1 MAKSNNINY
10 DDWAL
15 VMTAV
20 ISCIAILGLVFAL
33 KSGLTGNFFK
43 SDDAKS
49 LQIAQPSSKASP
61 TFYCK
66 DSDAFA
72 LWTRNAVDA
81 VIRLDYSCTI
91 SDVNNDVTCCYAPK
105 E

>member
-1 MAKSNNINY
+1 MTSKNSTSY

-15 VMTAV
+15 IMTAV
-20 ISCIAILGLVFAL
+20 ISCVAILGLVFLL

-49 LQIAQPSSKASP
+49 LQIEQPTFKGSP

-66 DSDAFA
+66 DSNAFA

-81 VIRLDYSCTI
+81 VLRLDYSCTI